1 MTKKVK
7 NTVESKNSTKEKVSK
22 SETKSSKK
30 VSDSLKLNF
39 KKFNFQSKTFNVIV
53 AFLFI
58 MLSMWVAWDVRDG
71 AINLDGLDK
80 NIESSIY
87 SNVRGIISQEV
98 NAQYPNLNQIYKEE
112 KIAKEYAV
120 VVETGKFN
128 YQGQT
133 LVIADLVAQQSES
146 YKAQFKADNG
156 QTYLTAIDPY
166 SFLGLAR
173 NNLLNGHMGTILD
186 GDGNSVVEYKQAP
199 VGTPWTNKAD
209 FHTWIE
215 TKLFEKNN
223 FNENTNVGEYIS
235 VIFTLSAIIATLAS
249 IPIFLIIRKF
259 SNNLFA
265 LFGTLIL
272 LTVGTFVSRTVAG
285 FVDTDAYQ
293 ILFPLLITMFLI
305 YAISF
310 KNKILNF
317 LFSTLA
323 GLSIGLFMWSWGNGW
338 FLFIFVFAALVGYL
352 IFELISNL
360 INKNKN
366 LKENLINQSLT
377 LITFLISSFI
387 FVKYFINHNIF
398 LTSFN
403 GATGGLGGITSVA
416 ASNIWPNVLTSV
428 AELNP
433 ASFEQIISSV
443 GGALVFL
450 IAMVALVFL
459 VTEYIPKSSKQKIYK
474 RVVLVFSFIWTV
486 LFINNT
492 FTFIAANSPFL
503 FIGLLFLPVAAA
515 MILALYN
522 GNTSIK
528 IFMSMLLS
536 IWLAGTIYMS
546 LNGVRFILLLAPAF
560 AISAGIGLYYIYLVC
575 NNFFEKELKPKS
587 TIGKKLGGLLVSII
601 IFVTIFTPMYTQ
613 AQRISDN
620 TVPNFNDQ
628 WYDSMEKIKTETSDK
643 AIITS
648 WWDFGHF
655 FSTVSERGTTF
666 DGGSQTTP
674 RAHWVGKLLMEN
686 DEAIA
691 QDILKMLVC
700 GGNEAHNTFLSFTEG
715 STADAIK
722 INKVLYKTFG
732 ENQTSTESIIMDN
745 GYYSLT
751 DSQVGEIM
759 ELLSCDEPRE
769 NLVIT
774 SNDMIGKAGVWAHW
788 GSWDFEKKY
797 VSDYY
802 LTKTAEEIATEID
815 MSAELVQQYID
826 ELNDIDLRAKTQN
839 KKRSDLLN
847 PWYAPYPSYVPIQG
861 NYYVPCQINNGT
873 TIMCAQGVEVESTGL
888 DMKVKSVANDQI
900 TIKNIVFPTQLGTLK
915 TSLNDPNG
923 QFDLM
928 LIPNGQTYQSV
939 LTQAPLGASLFSRLY
954 FYNGYGTTHFE
965 LFDAKVNGNNNPL
978 TVWTTLWNPKTESD
992 IIAETLAA
1000 QQPQIDAEVLE
1011 NLEVLNETSEE

>member
-1 MTKKVK
+1 MTNKEKK
-7 NTVESKNSTKEKVSK
+7 TESSKKTQEKKVSK
-22 SETKSSKK
+22 SETKPSKK
-30 VSDSLKLNF
+30 VNDSLKLDF
-39 KKFNFQSKTFNVIV
+39 KKFNFQSKTFNVLV
-53 AFLFI
+53 AFIFI

-87 SNVRGIISQEV
+87 SNVRGIISQQV
-98 NAQYPNLNQIYKEE
+98 DVQYPNLNQIYKEE
-112 KIAKEYAV
+112 KIEKEYQI

-128 YQGQT
+128 YQGQE
-133 LVIADLVAQQSES
+133 LIISDLVTSQAQG
-146 YKAQFKADNG
+146 YKDQFKADNG

-166 SFLGLAR
+166 HFLGLSR
-173 NNLLNGHMGTILD
+173 NYLENGHTGTTLD
-186 GDGNSVVEYKQAP
+186 DKGNPIVEYKLAP
-199 VGTPWTNKAD
+199 VGQSRSSIVE
-209 FHTWIE
+209 FHVWIMSFF
-215 TKLFEKNN
+215 FENN
-223 FNENTNVGEYIS
+223 DLTSKSSIGELTS
-235 VIFTLSAIIATLAS
+235 AIFTLSAILATLS
-249 IPIFLIIRKF
+249 VIPIFLIIRQF

-293 ILFPLLITMFLI
+293 ILFPLSITSFLI
-305 YAISF
+305 YALVN
-310 KNKILNF
+310 KNKIINVF
-317 LFSTLA
+317 
-323 GLSIGLFMWSWGNGW
+323 LSILSGLFFGLFIWAWGSGW
-338 FLFIFVFAALVGYL
+338 FFFVFILSSLLGYL

-360 INKNKN
+360 ISKN
-366 LKENLINQSLT
+366 ENLVKT
-377 LITFLISSFI
+377 LIDQGLSIITFVISTFI
-387 FVKYFINHNIF
+387 FVKFLANVNIF
-398 LTSFN
+398 NLIVN
-403 GATGGLGGITSVA
+403 GLVGGLSGVTSVA
-416 ASNIWPNVLTSV
+416 TSNIWPNVFTSV

-433 ASFEQIISSV
+433 ASFSQIISSV
-443 GGALVFL
+443 GGTIVFL
-450 IAMVALVFL
+450 IAMISLVFL
-459 VTEYIPKSSKQKIYK
+459 VLEYTPSNSKQKLYK
-474 RVVLVFSFIWTV
+474 RLVLIFSFIWTI
-486 LFINNT
+486 LFVNNT
-492 FTFIAANSPFL
+492 FTFIAANNPFL
-503 FIGLLFLPVAAA
+503 FVGLLFLPVALA
-515 MILALYN
+515 MALALIN
-522 GNTSIK
+522 GNSSIK

-536 IWLAGTIYMS
+536 IWMAGTIYMS
-546 LNGVRFILLLAPAF
+546 FNGVRFILLLAPAF
-560 AISAGIGLYYIYLVC
+560 AISAGIGLYYIYIVC

-587 TIGKKLGGLLVSII
+587 NIGKQLGGLLVSTI
-601 IFVTIFTPMYTQ
+601 IFVTIFTPMYSQ
-613 AQRISDN
+613 AQQISDN

-628 WYDSMEKIKTETSDK
+628 WYDSMEKIKTETSEK

-655 FSTVSERGTTF
+655 FATVGNRGVTF

-686 DEAIA
+686 DEAVS

-700 GGNEAHNTFLSFTEG
+700 GGNEAHNTFLTFTEG

-722 INKVLYKTFG
+722 INKVLYRTFG
-732 ENQTSTESIIMDN
+732 ENQTSTKSIIADN
-745 GYYSLT
+745 GYYTLT
-751 DSQVGEIM
+751 DSQVDEVM
-759 ELLSCDEPRE
+759 ELLSCETPRE

-774 SNDMIGKAGVWAHW
+774 SNDMIGKTGVWAHW

-797 VSDYY
+797 VSDFYS
-802 LTKTAEEIATEID
+802 TK
-815 MSAELVQQYID
+815 SAELIASEIDADVSVVQTYID

-839 KKRSDLLN
+839 IKRADLIN
-847 PWYAPYPSYVPIQG
+847 QWYAPYPSYVPIQG

-873 TIMCAQGVEVESTGL
+873 EIACAQGVTVESTGL
-888 DMKVKSVANDQI
+888 DMKVKSLANDQI

-939 LTQAPLGASLFSRLY
+939 LAQAPLGASLFSRLY

-978 TVWTTLWNPKTESD
+978 TVWTTLWEPRTESE

-1011 NLEVLNETSEE
+1011 NLEVSNETLEE